1 MERREREFLA
11 GFERA
16 ARLVQ
21 QVLACPPSYASGDRY
36 LEDVA
41 RLHGDAEDLVRRG
54 LAVGCLAALG
64 RA

>member
-1 MERREREFLA
+1 MQRAEREFLS

-16 ARLVQ
+16 AVLAQRL
-21 QVLACPPSYASGDRY
+21 LACPPAHTSAVQY

-41 RLHGDAEDLVRRG
+41 DLLEGGEDLIGRG

-64 RA
+64 KP